1 MMKIQKSYKQYII
14 SKKGYNRYWTK
25 KLHYGRHNMG
35 SLQLPHIYMEQTA
48 QQIMTLERTPSSTE
62 TATLMKNFIETY
74 QIQLGI
80 ENDPLQNP
88 TTELYADSA

>member
-35 SLQLPHIYMEQTA
+35 SLQLPHIYMEQTS
-48 QQIMTLERTPSSTE
+48 QQIMTLEQTLSSEE
-62 TATLMKNFIETY
+62 TDPLIKNVIETY

-80 ENDPLQNP
+80 ETDLLQNP
-88 TTELYADSA
+88 TSEL